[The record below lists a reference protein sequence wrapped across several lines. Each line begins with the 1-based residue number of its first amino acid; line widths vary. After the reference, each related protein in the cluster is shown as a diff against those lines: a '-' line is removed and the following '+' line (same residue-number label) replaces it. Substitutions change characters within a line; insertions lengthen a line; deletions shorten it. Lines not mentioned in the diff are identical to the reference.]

1 MGKWSP
7 WALAAGM
14 AILQAVNWTTPQPSE
29 AGPAPASTGWLGLFA
44 YAVLALL
51 AWWVARTRRLA

>member
-1 MGKWSP
+1 
-7 WALAAGM
+7 L
-14 AILQAVNWTTPQPSE
+14 LQAVDWTTPQPTE

-44 YAVLALL
+44 YAVLAML